1 MLKNRVPV
9 ALTESGAAVNTA
21 RMGHSQRLAPTGQ
34 AGRRGWPGLVL
45 MGLCLV
51 CVGVLLCGCSQV
63 SKIQKKGRQLAR
75 ELPFS
80 GDGLKRTLAIG
91 PVENLTAYPHH
102 PFEVQLRDR
111 LGQAL
116 RVGCPRVLMP
126 PDGDGVVQETLA
138 AVQRRDANAGGP
150 ANLVLAEAGRQAGL
164 NAILTAALTEISATR
179 QDKGI
184 LWYKDTYTYLR
195 VRVSVVVYDT
205 ATGAKLLD
213 ETSEHRTEVDDM
225 GDFDPLRSE
234 ELMLPSVRAALDLL
248 ADSAAE
254 RVCQRLHAL
263 SWRGFIVA
271 READR
276 LVLSSGAAIG
286 LKPGTVLEIFDD
298 STTIEGAQG
307 QKFFLPGLK
316 IGEAKVSAVTEWQA
330 EAALLSGE
338 GEVQTGHSV
347 KLK

>member
-91 PVENLTAYPHH
+91 PVENLTAYQHH
-102 PFEVQLRDR
+102 PFEVQLRER

-150 ANLVLAEAGRQAGL
+150 SNLVLAEAGRQAGL

-254 RVCQRLHAL
+254 RVCERLHAL
-263 SWRGFIVA
+263 PWRGFIVA

-298 STTIEGAQG
+298 STTIDGAQG